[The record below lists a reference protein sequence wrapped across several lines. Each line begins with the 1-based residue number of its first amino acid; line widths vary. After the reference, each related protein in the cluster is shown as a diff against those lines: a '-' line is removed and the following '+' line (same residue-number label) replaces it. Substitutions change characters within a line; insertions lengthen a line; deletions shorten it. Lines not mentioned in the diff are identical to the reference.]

1 MNRESTMTQFLVE
14 RDLPGITRE
23 QLQAAGLRAK
33 TCCEEMAEEGS
44 EVTWIRSFFL
54 PEPEKTFCVFEAA
67 NRDLV
72 AEANRR
78 ANIPFVEIH
87 GAMEMRPDAV

>member
-1 MNRESTMTQFLVE
+1 MTQFLVE
-14 RDLPGITRE
+14 RELPGITPD
-23 QLQAAGLRAK
+23 QLRAAGVRAK
-33 TCCEEMAEEGS
+33 TCCDEMTDEGS

-54 PEPEKTFCVFEAA
+54 PEREKTFCVFEASDRA
-67 NRDLV
+67 LV

-87 GAMEMRPDAV
+87 DAMEMRPEAV